1 MTGWNNGRAFACRAG
16 DRWFESRREHFAKKV
31 DYFMIFAIYSRPGP
45 GREGG
50 NVTKEFKLVLESAYN
65 LCKRT
70 LKNGIYSFNWI
81 LFEIG
86 SFEFISSVI

>member
-50 NVTKEFKLVLESAYN
+50 NVTKEFKLVLESDHNHQTDMY
-65 LCKRT
+65 LPMQY
-70 LKNGIYSFNWI
+70 LVEKNQFSGPLI
-81 LFEIG
+81 FEKLR
-86 SFEFISSVI
+86 

>member
-1 MTGWNNGRAFACRAG
+1 MACWNNGRAFACRAG

-50 NVTKEFKLVLESAYN
+50 NVTKEFKLVLESD
-65 LCKRT
+65 
-70 LKNGIYSFNWI
+70 
-81 LFEIG
+81 
-86 SFEFISSVI
+86 